1 MTYSYPIVQIDS
13 KIKIK
18 VFDGVYKPAE
28 DSYLLIESIDAKDC
42 KKALDM
48 GCGTGIVALHLAKF
62 CSVVAVDV
70 NEKAVEN
77 TIYNARLNGIE
88 LKVVKSNLF
97 SNIYEKFDI
106 IAFNPPYLPTKGE
119 DIAWDG
125 GKHGIE
131 VLKKFFKSAWRY
143 LNENGRIYFIA
154 SSLSGI
160 DRLIKKFPVYEFKK
174 LEERA
179 FFFEK
184 IYAYMAKPIQ

>member
-1 MTYSYPIVQIDS
+1 MQIDDR
-13 KIKIK
+13 IRIK
-18 VFDGVYKPAE
+18 VFDGVYEPAE
-28 DSYLLIESIDAKDC
+28 DSYLLIESIDVKNC

-62 CSVVAVDV
+62 CSTLAADINDVAVG
-70 NEKAVEN
+70 N
-77 TIYNARLNGIE
+77 TIYNARLNKIE

-97 SNIYEKFDI
+97 SSINEKFDI

-125 GKHGIE
+125 GENGIE
-131 VLKKFFKSAWRY
+131 VLKKFFRDALRY

-160 DRLIKKFPVYEFKK
+160 DELIKKFSTYEFKK
-174 LEERA
+174 LKEKA
-179 FFFEK
+179 FFFER
-184 IYAYMAKPIQ
+184 IYAYVAKPIR